1 MSETPEKKVD
11 VNQILRYKRLVF
23 YSEEIGKINEQLTDF
38 LDSTQAKAVLMV
50 DIEGHLV
57 TKMGYT
63 KSLDTE
69 SLSALIAGSFASTK
83 QVAKILGEEEFK
95 EIFHQGK
102 VENIFIS
109 LVHERSMVVVIFDD
123 RTTIGMVKFYADS
136 LCDKLTEII
145 VETEKKREE
154 GGGNEEEDN
163 LLQDDFSDSMK
174 SKLDDLFGL

>member
-1 MSETPEKKVD
+1 MSETPDKKVD
-11 VNQILRYKRLVF
+11 VNQVLRYRRLVF
-23 YSEEIGKINEQLTDF
+23 YSEEIDKINEQLTDF
-38 LDSTQAKAVLMV
+38 LDSTQAKAVLVV

-69 SLSALIAGSFASTK
+69 SLSALIAGSFASTT
-83 QVAKILGEEEFK
+83 QVANILGEEGFN

-102 VENIFIS
+102 NDNIFIA
-109 LVHERSMVVVIFDD
+109 LVHERSMIVVIFDD

-136 LCDKLTEII
+136 LRKNLDAVFT
-145 VETEKKREE
+145 ETEQKRETE
-154 GGGNEEEDN
+154 GPKEEDDF
-163 LLQDDFSDSMK
+163 LQDDFSDSMK